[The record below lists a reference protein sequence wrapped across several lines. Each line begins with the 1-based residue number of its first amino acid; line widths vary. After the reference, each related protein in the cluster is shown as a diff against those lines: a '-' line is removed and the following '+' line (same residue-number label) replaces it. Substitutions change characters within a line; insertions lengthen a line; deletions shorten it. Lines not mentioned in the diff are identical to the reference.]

1 MIPNNIYKNLI
12 EQNLLRQDDQGSSP
26 FLIKESVPVKEKLEA
41 VFAWIKD
48 NQTHPEI
55 AAWLGFLRA
64 CRRDFGQLRE
74 KMGYWNKEKSHKLGH
89 DQWSIGW
96 GGDPMLPFAAY
107 LYALKSYAAEGVI
120 LECGAFKG
128 SSTTC
133 LSILAEKLDLQ
144 LICADS
150 FEGLPGDEGH
160 YSKGDFCGRLEEVQ
174 DNVAACGVPE
184 RVTYIKG
191 WYADTLKEFDQAIS
205 LLWIDVDLQEST
217 LDVLNHVYSNL
228 SAPSVIFSDGFTV
241 GVDFT
246 QDNQI
251 VYTGGEAAGLYRFFK
266 SHSIA
271 YQAVPGWS
279 KGLAIIHPTKQ
290 PNERVLFDSTFFDN
304 IVSIL

>member
-1 MIPNNIYKNLI
+1 MIPKTIYKILI
-12 EQNLLRQDDQGSSP
+12 KNDLLQAEDQGSSP
-26 FLIKESVPVKEKLEA
+26 FLVNESACVKGKLEA
-41 VFAWIKD
+41 VFSWIKD

-55 AAWLGFLRA
+55 AEWLGFLRA
-64 CRRDFGQLRE
+64 CRHEFGQLRE
-74 KMGYWNKEKSHKLGH
+74 KMGYWNNEKSHKLGH

-107 LYALKSYAAEGVI
+107 LYALRSFESEGVI

-128 SSTTC
+128 SSTAC
-133 LSILAEKLDLQ
+133 LSIVAEKLDFQ

-160 YSKGDFCGRLEEVQ
+160 YSKGDFFGRLEEVQ
-174 DNVAACGVPE
+174 DNVATCGVPD
-184 RVTYIKG
+184 RVTYLKG
-191 WYADTLKEFDQAIS
+191 WYADTLKEFSQAIS

-228 SAPSVIFSDGFTV
+228 SLPSIIFSDGFTV

-246 QDNQI
+246 EENQI
-251 VYTGGEAAGLYRFFK
+251 IYTGGEAAGLYRFFN
-266 SHSIA
+266 SRSIA

-279 KGLAIIHPTKQ
+279 KGLAIIHPTQ
-290 PNERVLFDSTFFDN
+290 QSNERVLFDAVFFDN
-304 IVSIL
+304 LVSLL